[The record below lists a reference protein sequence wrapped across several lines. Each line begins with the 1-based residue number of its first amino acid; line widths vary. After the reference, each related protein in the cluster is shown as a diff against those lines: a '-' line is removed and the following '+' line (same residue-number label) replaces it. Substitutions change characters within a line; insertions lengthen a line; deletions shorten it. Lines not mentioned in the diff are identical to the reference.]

1 MLNLYLAPKS
11 SKAPKPTQEALES
24 ALEFM
29 RSQGV
34 LGASFGPGE
43 YAPGDNAATLFH
55 ADADQHLLPVELTYE
70 ALYVHLGM
78 RPEFLPRDQDPAEFD
93 RAQCSVCDEPV
104 HGKTFEECFDKL
116 DLFQVDRVDYECAC
130 CLSRYP
136 FAELNFGQPTVVASF
151 WLLIEGAA
159 FSRLNT
165 NFLEH
170 VSKLLGLSLIVVPEV
185 LDDQARSFAEVRQM
199 RFR

>member
-1 MLNLYLAPKS
+1 MLNLYLAPKKNRS
-11 SKAPKPTQEALES
+11 SPPSREAIQN

-29 RSQGV
+29 QSQGV

-43 YAPGDNAATLFH
+43 YAPGDNAAILFH
-55 ADADQHLLPVELTYE
+55 PDADQHLLPVELTFE
-70 ALYVHLGM
+70 ALYVHQGT

-93 RAQCSVCDEPV
+93 RAECSVCEEPV
-104 HGKTFEECFDKL
+104 HGETFEECFDKL
-116 DLFQVDRVDYECAC
+116 DMFPVDRVEYECAC
-130 CLSRYP
+130 CLSTYL
-136 FAELNFGQPTVVASF
+136 FSELEFGQPTTVSSF
-151 WLLIEGAA
+151 WLHIEGAA

-170 VSKLLGLSLIVVPEV
+170 LSKLLGLTLIVIPEV
-185 LDDQARSFAEVRQM
+185 VDDQARNFAEVRQM

>member
-11 SKAPKPTQEALES
+11 TKADPPTPDAIEN

-29 RSQGV
+29 RKQGV
-34 LGASFGPGE
+34 VGASFGPGE

-55 ADADQHLLPVELTYE
+55 PDADQHLLPVELTYE
-70 ALYVHLGM
+70 ALYVHRSS

-93 RAQCSVCDEPV
+93 RAECSVCEEPV
-104 HGKTFEECFDKL
+104 HGVTFEECFDKL
-116 DLFQVDRVDYECAC
+116 DFFPVNRVEYECPC
-130 CLSRYP
+130 CLSTYP
-136 FAELNFGQPTVVASF
+136 FADLNFGQPTVVASF
-151 WLLIEGAA
+151 WLQIEGAA

-170 VSKLLGLSLIVVPEV
+170 LSKLLGLTLIVVPEV
-185 LDDQARSFAEVRQM
+185 VDDQARDFAEVRQM